1 MAEPMKVTVVSDYIC
16 PWCYIASRRVA
27 QFEREFDVRVEW
39 WPFELHPETPAEGRH
54 VDEVL
59 SRKGLGEE
67 YRRNLREQ
75 AAAAGVTVSNRWL
88 ANSHRALELSEFA
101 RDRGAFAMVH
111 EALFE
116 AYFVEGQNIGEM
128 AVLLQIAEACGLDP
142 DEFGFECLVGGYAE
156 LIDKTTG
163 LARAKGFGST
173 PTIIFAD
180 RMLVPGAQDYA
191 VYEDVLTR
199 LGAARRTGGG

>member
-27 QFEREFDVRVEW
+27 QFEREFEVRVEW
-39 WPFELHPETPAEGRH
+39 WPFELHPETPPEGRH

-67 YRRNLREQ
+67 YRQNLREQ
-75 AAAAGVTVSNRWL
+75 AAAAGVAVSNRWL
-88 ANSHRALELSEFA
+88 ANSHRALELAEFA
-101 RDRGAFAMVH
+101 RDRGAFATAH

-116 AYFVEGQNIGEM
+116 AYFVEGRNIGEM
-128 AVLLQIAEACGLDP
+128 AVLLQIAQACGLDP
-142 DEFGFECLVGGYAE
+142 DEFGFECLVGRYAE
-156 LIDKTTG
+156 LIEKTTG
-163 LARAKGFGST
+163 LARSKGFSST
-173 PTIIFAD
+173 PTIIFGD

-199 LGAARRTGGG
+199 LGATRRTPEA